1 MAYKDKDKQREA
13 NRERQRRYKAN
24 QKALPK
30 QGVTNEK
37 ALLNQGVTEGV
48 TDKLLEPAKAFE
60 GANQFGPKGV
70 TSTKRGK
77 DIKCFADLPPDVQ
90 QNIIS
95 MSTINGKLDETKK
108 AKRTTSAITY
118 QHLFPDRYEPQAGL
132 DAMVTGLPGD
142 HDYNGVCLDAKY
154 DSHRIPLKS
163 SQDSSGGV

>member
-24 QKALPK
+24 QKALPE

-37 ALLNQGVTEGV
+37 ALLNQGVTQGV
-48 TDKLLEPAKAFE
+48 
-60 GANQFGPKGV
+60 
-70 TSTKRGK
+70 TKRGK
-77 DIKCFADLPPDVQ
+77 DIQCFADLPPDVQ

-118 QHLFPDRYEPQAGL
+118 QHLFPDRYEPRAGL
-132 DAMVTGLPGD
+132 DAGPIVTGLPGD
-142 HDYNGVCLDAKY
+142 PDYNGVCLGAKY

-163 SQDSSGGV
+163 PQNSSGGV